1 MLFISTAQQS
11 KSTLCVCVCV
21 CVCLHTYVY
30 CVLSHSVMSNSAAH
44 YCSPPGFSV
53 HRIFQERILEWAAI
67 SSSRVSSHPR
77 DSTRVSYISGR
88 FFTLPAT
95 RKACVY
101 KYPSSLDFFPFRS
114 PQSIEQSSLGYTVGS
129 HSVQFNSV
137 AQSCLALCGP
147 KNYSKPGLPVHH
159 QLPEFT
165 QTHLH

>member
-1 MLFISTAQQS
+1 MKEKITLNIVLKPFLKVYRSIVQCCSFLLHS
-11 KSTLCVCVCV
+11 KVNLLCVCVCVCV

-53 HRIFQERILEWAAI
+53 HRILQERILEWAAI

-114 PQSIEQSSLGYTVGS
+114 PQSIE
-129 HSVQFNSV
+129 
-137 AQSCLALCGP
+137 
-147 KNYSKPGLPVHH
+147 
-159 QLPEFT
+159 
-165 QTHLH
+165 